1 MTLYHLSLAKLLEKK
16 RLAEIEA
23 EERANPHTP
32 NINSN
37 YPIVHEHEV
46 GCFVNYFD
54 LDEEKSTV
62 VRTEKD

>member
-1 MTLYHLSLAKLLEKK
+1 MEQK

-54 LDEEKSTV
+54 LDEEKGTV